1 MTALAIMGSSP
12 SPGRIVGGS
21 IRFAGEELI
30 GSSPERLM
38 QLRGNEVSM
47 IFQEPRTAL
56 NPVFTIGDQ
65 IAETVRRHQGLDRG
79 IARRRTVEVLRAV
92 GIADAETRVNDFPH
106 QLSGGMLQRA
116 MIAMALA
123 CKPKLII
130 ADEPTTAL
138 DVTVQAQIL
147 DLLRNLTLST
157 GTAIILITHNMGVV
171 AAMADR
177 VLVMYAGRGIEHGTV
192 HDVLLNPQH
201 PYTKGLLACLPPD
214 VTSVAARNPL
224 SEIPGRVPFFEE
236 LGRGCPFEPRCRCS
250 VARCATEVPINFQ
263 VAPGHDSACFLVP
276 AAGS

>member
-1 MTALAIMGSSP
+1 
-12 SPGRIVGGS
+12 
-21 IRFAGEELI
+21 
-30 GSSPERLM
+30 
-38 QLRGNEVSM
+38 M

-224 SEIPGRVPFFEE
+224 SEIPWASSILRGTGPWLPIRTTVPVLCGTLRNGSPNQLSGGAWATIPRASSCRRRGHERAAARDQGPGRSFSHS
-236 LGRGCPFEPRCRCS
+236 GTIT
-250 VARCATEVPINFQ
+250 ARE
-263 VAPGHDSACFLVP
+263 S
-276 AAGS
+276 